1 MVGSRRRYLSL
12 SNATQCRNDEE
23 VEATKAR
30 HPNQVKF
37 SSTKKMLT
45 LVLHEVTVPSV
56 FPEYCITV
64 FYDFEMFNQTQPN
77 DAGREVAPRLSYS
90 GLLEV
95 TLFSNQTK
103 LNGAAW
109 WSLMNIVKFF
119 INISNY

>member
-56 FPEYCITV
+56 FPEYCFTV
-64 FYDFEMFNQTQPN
+64 FYHFEMFKPSLTTLE
-77 DAGREVAPRLSYS
+77 GRSPQDCP
-90 GLLEV
+90 
-95 TLFSNQTK
+95 TLGC
-103 LNGAAW
+103 LR
-109 WSLMNIVKFF
+109 
-119 INISNY
+119 